1 MTNQTDPRETKTVDR
16 NDEHISALV
25 DGELD
30 PKGAAFLLRRLSD
43 DPHMHHQWQRFH
55 LLRAC
60 LQREFSGPV
69 SLVDRVQAALQD
81 EAAPERSGR
90 LGSVMRMGV
99 GGAVAASV
107 AMVAVLGLANRMES
121 ENSGA
126 PESVQAPGFV
136 SQSTALDRQFN
147 APVVPAGL
155 GTSQG
160 SGATTTIGTSS
171 ATQQRINRYMIRHS
185 QAAGGNGFISY
196 TPVLA
201 APATIQPLAEGAAGN
216 AERAEERR

>member
-1 MTNQTDPRETKTVDR
+1 MTNQPESRETKSVDR
-16 NDEHISALV
+16 NNEHISALV

-30 PKGAAFLLRRLSD
+30 PKGAAFLVRRLSD
-43 DPHMHHQWQRFH
+43 DPHMHRQWQRFH
-55 LLRAC
+55 LVRAC

-69 SLVDRVQAALQD
+69 SLVGRVQAALQD
-81 EAAPERSGR
+81 EAAPERTGR
-90 LGSVMRMGV
+90 FASLMRMGV

-121 ENSGA
+121 ENSGG
-126 PESVQAPGFV
+126 PESLQAPGFV

-147 APVVPAGL
+147 APLVPAGL
-155 GTSQG
+155 GTNETSA
-160 SGATTTIGTSS
+160 GAAGPSS

-201 APATIQPLAEGAAGN
+201 APAAVQALGEDAIDS
-216 AERAEERR
+216 AERADESR